1 MKIHL
6 KFNHN
11 AETVLESID
20 CPFTSDEV
28 SEQVSN
34 VIAKFMQDDNLET
47 KGHLAE
53 IIHEDLDYTIILF
66 LALKYVT
73 EDMEKEVVKSML
85 RRMLDND
92 DKGI

>member
-11 AETVLESID
+11 ADTVLETID

-28 SEQVSN
+28 SDQLDN
-34 VIAKFMQDDNLET
+34 VIAKFMSDDNLET

-53 IIHEDLDYTIILF
+53 LIHEELDYTIILF

-73 EDMEKEVVKSML
+73 EDIEKTAIKSIL

-92 DKGI
+92 DKSI

>member
-6 KFNHN
+6 KFNHD

-28 SEQVSN
+28 TDQFN
-34 VIAKFMQDDNLET
+34 DVIEKFMSDEKYQT

-53 IIHEDLDYTIILF
+53 LMHNDLDYTVILF
-66 LALKYVT
+66 LALKYAT
-73 EDMEKEVVKSML
+73 EKMEKNAIKQML
-85 RRMLDND
+85 KNMLDED
-92 DKGI
+92 I

>member
-6 KFNHN
+6 KFNHD

-28 SEQVSN
+28 TDQVNN
-34 VIAKFMQDDNLET
+34 VIAKFMSDDKYQN

-53 IIHEDLDYTIILF
+53 IIHNELDYTIILF
-66 LALKYVT
+66 LSLKYVT
-73 EDMEKEVVKSML
+73 DDMEKKVMKAML
-85 RRMLDND
+85 RNMLDED
-92 DKGI
+92 I

>member
-28 SEQVSN
+28 TDQVN
-34 VIAKFMQDDNLET
+34 DVISKFMSDDKYQD
-47 KGHLAE
+47 KSHLAE
-53 IIHEDLDYTIILF
+53 IMHNELDYTIILF
-66 LALKYVT
+66 LALKYTT
-73 EDMEKEVVKSML
+73 EDMEKKAIKSML
-85 RRMLDND
+85 RNMLDED
-92 DKGI
+92 I

>member
-28 SEQVSN
+28 SDQVDN
-34 VIAKFMQDDNLET
+34 VIIKFMRDDNLET

-53 IIHEDLDYTIILF
+53 IMHNELDYSIILF
-66 LALKYVT
+66 LALKNVT
-73 EDMEKEVVKSML
+73 NDIEKKMIKNML
-85 RRMLDND
+85 RNMLDED
-92 DKGI
+92 I

>member
-6 KFNHN
+6 KFNHD

-28 SEQVSN
+28 TDQVNN
-34 VIAKFMQDDNLET
+34 VIAKFMSDDKYQN

-53 IIHEDLDYTIILF
+53 IIHNELDYTIILF
-66 LALKYVT
+66 LSLKYVT
-73 EDMEKEVVKSML
+73 DDMEKKAVKAML
-85 RRMLDND
+85 RNMLDED
-92 DKGI
+92 I

>member
-28 SEQVSN
+28 TDQIDS
-34 VIAKFMQDDNLET
+34 VIKKFMSDDNLET

-73 EDMEKEVVKSML
+73 EDMEKEAVKSML

>member
-28 SEQVSN
+28 TDQIDS
-34 VIAKFMQDDNLET
+34 VIKKFMSDDNLET

-53 IIHEDLDYTIILF
+53 IMHNELDYSIILF
-66 LALKYVT
+66 LALKNVT
-73 EDMEKEVVKSML
+73 NDIEKKMIKNML
-85 RRMLDND
+85 RNMLDGNED
-92 DKGI
+92 F

>member
-11 AETVLESID
+11 AETVLETID

-28 SEQVSN
+28 AEQVGN
-34 VIAKFMQDDNLET
+34 VLTKFMSDDNLDT

-53 IIHEDLDYTIILF
+53 IMHNELDYTIILF
-66 LALKYVT
+66 LALQKMT
-73 EDMEKEVVKSML
+73 NDLEKKMIKNML
-85 RRMLDND
+85 RDMLNND
-92 DKGI
+92 EDI